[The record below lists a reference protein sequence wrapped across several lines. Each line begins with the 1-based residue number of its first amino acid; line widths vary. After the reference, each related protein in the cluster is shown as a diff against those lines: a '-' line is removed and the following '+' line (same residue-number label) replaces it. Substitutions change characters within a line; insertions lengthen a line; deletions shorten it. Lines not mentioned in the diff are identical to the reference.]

1 MSLATAP
8 PGGGPPDAKKFKFSL
23 PTQVVVQQPLF
34 DGSAKKETDEE
45 CGGDSNTHA
54 PNLSDESGIVNF
66 DDEEGQA
73 HDLSVAEDRNLK
85 DSDENDLGHSDL
97 AVSESAT
104 FPEDLFKIVDTKPPL
119 LNPQMFP
126 PIGLGMPPNVSS
138 PLGSAGQAPLV
149 DFSLAMSLFQQAQLF
164 SKNSF
169 ASSPRPDRQTPNRR
183 TPSTT
188 KSNTPAA
195 TTPPP
200 PAIPGALAVAASP
213 AAQLFEKDD
222 WSWHRNPAA
231 SIRSGGT
238 NKQTPVW
245 KYFVYNK
252 AENLSRCI
260 VGNCTY
266 MLKGPHTSTLACH
279 LKKHTAE
286 YAEFQRLKNEYSRER
301 AATANSGNSSSG
313 TFTPANK
320 NHNTSSSASSSSAS
334 STGSLGVGNLP
345 KNLSNLFSGK
355 SAMSG
360 GTPLSRLNFP
370 DNIFVNNNNNNSK
383 SNYNSMLG
391 LPKNDSGF
399 GEASPLA
406 SFDATSPY
414 GGIFGNLPQIGIPLS
429 TNSGSGSVVDSFV
442 SSNGS
447 GQSGKKSAQGSKG
460 NSSMSNILNLL
471 SARAAAAAAAQSSDK
486 SSTASS
492 DLNSKEECQTST
504 SSSGTITK
512 PVSSNQFHSILDL
525 AGGNLQQTP
534 QNANR
539 RSRKDGSPTV
549 SYSSGS
555 SSGLPE
561 NDAIVSDA
569 TSAIVAAEQ
578 DGQAAMDSAVATAKE
593 ACHAG
598 ADQTAIDAA
607 NAAAV
612 IMIQAAQS
620 SAFVFSVVLVE
631 LISEHWEGFL
641 GRD

>member
-8 PGGGPPDAKKFKFSL
+8 PGGGPPDAKKFKFTL

-34 DGSAKKETDEE
+34 DGTAKKETGEE
-45 CGGDSNTHA
+45 CDKLMNAADSNA
-54 PNLSDESGIVNF
+54 PDLLNENGTMDF
-66 DDEEGQA
+66 DVDEGQA
-73 HDLSVAEDRNLK
+73 HDLGCAEERNLK
-85 DSDENDLGHSDL
+85 DSDENDL

-126 PIGLGMPPNVSS
+126 PIGLGLSPNVSS

-169 ASSPRPDRQTPNRR
+169 ASSPKPERQTPSRR

-301 AATANSGNSSSG
+301 AAAAN
-313 TFTPANK
+313 T
-320 NHNTSSSASSSSAS
+320 
-334 STGSLGVGNLP
+334 VGNLP

-360 GTPLSRLNFP
+360 GTPLSRLNSTFP
-370 DNIFVNNNNNNSK
+370 DNIFTNNNNNSK
-383 SNYNSMLG
+383 SSFNSMLG
-391 LPKNDSGF
+391 LSKNDSGF
-399 GEASPLA
+399 GDASPLA

-414 GGIFGNLPQIGIPLS
+414 SGIFGNLPQIGIPLS
-429 TNSGSGSVVDSFV
+429 SNPGNGPGVDSFV
-442 SSNGS
+442 NSNGS
-447 GQSGKKSAQGSKG
+447 GQSGKKSSQGSKG

-492 DLNSKEECQTST
+492 DINSKDDCHT
-504 SSSGTITK
+504 SSSSSDAVTK

-534 QNANR
+534 QNVNR

-549 SYSSGS
+549 SYSSGG

-561 NDAIVSDA
+561 NDSIVSDA
-569 TSAIVAAEQ
+569 TCAIVAAEQ
-578 DGQAAMDSAVATAKE
+578 EGQASMESAVAIAK
-593 ACHAG
+593 ATCHTG
-598 ADQTAIDAA
+598 ADQSAIDAA

-612 IMIQAAQS
+612 MAIRAAQS
-620 SAFVFSVVLVE
+620 AAVTAINEAADAAISA
-631 LISEHWEGFL
+631 IQANGT
-641 GRD
+641 